1 MGRNFRYWG
10 FLSYSHD
17 DRRVAERLHRAL
29 ESYRIPARLVG
40 LDGPFGPVPARI
52 LPIFRDRDELKAGRS
67 LGPEVEQA
75 LSVSRSLILLC
86 SPASAKSPWVEAEA
100 AAFGRLNPEGPM
112 FCVFLSG
119 EPLASDGAQ
128 ECLPPAARTRFD
140 AIPGMAEVAPVAVDL
155 RPHRDGLR
163 LAVHKIVAG
172 LTGLPL
178 DQLVQRDAQRRHR
191 RMAWLSIALA
201 SIAIALGGLAIMAYQ
216 ARNEARSQRAQAE
229 GLIEFMLVDL
239 RKRLEPAGRLDALD
253 AVGARALSYYDQQP
267 LNSLDPDSLGR
278 RASALH
284 LIGEIHQR
292 RGDIKAARVAFANA
306 SVATAESLARDPQ
319 NPERLFEH
327 AQSVFWNGNT
337 DWEYG
342 DTVAAEKA
350 FLEYARLA
358 RVLSAQDPANPEWL
372 AEVGY
377 AHSNLGLL
385 LLAQGRAAQALP
397 HFHQSLRINRKRATL
412 PGDAALVQLDIA
424 QDRSVLSSAHY
435 ANRQLRLAIAERQA
449 ELDIYTRLLKM
460 DPDNA
465 MVKERKM
472 LSHRFMG
479 EMHLPAGEIGIAK
492 IHIDQSIAL
501 AGEQSSLDAGNNT
514 WQQSLAKSF
523 VVAAQQARLASDI
536 TAAQQYLG
544 RAEEMVTSHLVRD
557 PEAWVWRVEIQES
570 MANEQAAS
578 FLEANQLDQA
588 AGVLLASQQRLQ
600 ETGEDAATAISTL
613 RFRIANHAMQ
623 AIVSARKHEPMAADQ
638 HWRQVAALSG
648 SGADQLQG
656 DSAIWLVDALD
667 ALGRNKEAGELAG
680 QLEASGFRLEGR
692 KLHGGMFQERVT
704 HPEEE

>member
-1 MGRNFRYWG
+1 MARNFRYWG

-17 DRRVAERLHRAL
+17 DRRAAERLHRAL

-40 LDGPFGPVPARI
+40 LDGPFGPVPARL

-86 SPASAKSPWVEAEA
+86 SPASATSPWVEAEV

-119 EPLASDGAQ
+119 EPLASDSAA
-128 ECLPPAARTRFD
+128 ECLAASAKTRFTSL
-140 AIPGMAEVAPVAVDL
+140 PGMAEIAPVAVDL
-155 RPHRDGLR
+155 RPHRDGWR

-201 SIAIALGGLAIMAYQ
+201 GIAIALGALAIMAYQ

-253 AVGARALSYYDQQP
+253 AVGVRALAYYDQQP
-267 LNSLDPDSLGR
+267 LTSLDSDSLGR

-306 SVATAESLARDPQ
+306 SVATAESLARDPA
-319 NPERLFEH
+319 NPERLYEH
-327 AQSVFWNGNT
+327 AQSVFWNGSI
-337 DWEYG
+337 DWVYG

-358 RVLSAQDPANPEWL
+358 RMLSEQDPDNAEWL

-377 AHSNLGLL
+377 AHSNLGMLL
-385 LLAQGRAAQALP
+385 PANGRAAQAVP
-397 HFHQSLRINRKRATL
+397 HFQQSLRINRKRASL
-412 PGDAALVQLDIA
+412 PGDADVVQLDIA
-424 QDRSVLSSAHY
+424 QDRSVLSSAHF
-435 ANRQLRLAIAERQA
+435 ASRQLGLAIAEREA
-449 ELDIYTRLLKM
+449 ELDIYTRLLSA

-465 MVKERKM
+465 LVKERKM
-472 LSHRFMG
+472 SSHRFMG
-479 EMHLPAGEIGIAK
+479 EMVLSSGELEAAK
-492 IHIDQSIAL
+492 LHIDQSMQL
-501 AGEQSSLDAGNNT
+501 AYEQSKLDSENIT
-514 WQQSLAKSF
+514 WQQSLAKSLL
-523 VVAAQQARLASDI
+523 LASEHARRAGKIDQAKHHLD
-536 TAAQQYLG
+536 AAEKL
-544 RAEEMVTSHLVRD
+544 VSTHLTRD
-557 PEAWVWRVEIQES
+557 PEAWAWRVDLQES
-570 MANEQAAS
+570 AAIQQAA
-578 FLEANQLDQA
+578 LYMLLGEEDRARL
-588 AGVLLASQQRLQ
+588 VLKQSEQRLMLSAP
-600 ETGEDAATAISTL
+600 DAKSAMSVL
-613 RFRIANHAMQ
+613 RFRIINHAMQ
-623 AIVSARKHEPMAADQ
+623 ADLAERLGYPGLATQHRLKVVELAENQVERIDGAA
-638 HWRQVAALSG
+638 AASLAKAWKG
-648 SGADQLQG
+648 
-656 DSAIWLVDALD
+656 
-667 ALGRNKEAGELAG
+667 LGRTRDAGDLSTQLAAAG
-680 QLEASGFRLEGR
+680 YSIN
-692 KLHGGMFQERVT
+692 
-704 HPEEE
+704 